1 MLSVMYFNPRSRE
14 GSDTAGILR
23 ELGRMNF
30 NPRSREGS
38 DDTAHRADR
47 FPTYFNPRSREGSD
61 WMRAARGL
69 RARISIHAPVK
80 GATNS
85 LALFSS
91 DFEISIHAPVKGA
104 TITIP
109 KLKVKQSYFNPR
121 SREGSDQG
129 RSNGRSSHRISIH
142 APVKGATGYRL
153 PFGIPPVDFNPRS
166 REGSD
171 QAPDQLP
178 RRTSRFQSTLP

>member
-1 MLSVMYFNPRSRE
+1 
-14 GSDTAGILR
+14 
-23 ELGRMNF
+23 MNF

-47 FPTYFNPRSREGSD
+47 FPTYFNPRSREGSDQTKIGQTNGFSDFNPRSREGSD